1 MLVSGLIKFAF
12 FYLAFVV
19 IKSLITSAKENANR
33 TKNNT
38 RRAPSA
44 QPTSGDGQ
52 TFEAEYRVIK

>member
-19 IKSLITSAKENANR
+19 IKSLISSGKENANR
-33 TKNNT
+33 AKQNA

-44 QPTSGDGQ
+44 QPSSSDGQ